1 MSRTDVITGGRR
13 AGKGGCL
20 RVTIRRILRRM
31 SRAPLPG
38 PLADP
43 RVQAIYRTLEAR
55 TRGQA
60 PPEPEADLPGS
71 PSPVPFASVALVVR
85 PRPADL
91 EALLIR
97 RAAFEGDPWSGH
109 VALPGG
115 RRSPADRTTAETAIR
130 ETREEVGIDLSVQGT
145 MLGRLDDVRPRSGA
159 PPVSV
164 AAYVFAVPG
173 DTGVTLNHEVE
184 SARWAPIGHLMAAAS
199 AMEHV
204 HTLASGEKVP
214 FPAIGYQ
221 EYVIW
226 GLTHRI
232 LTQFCGIIA

>member
-1 MSRTDVITGGRR
+1 MT
-13 AGKGGCL
+13 
-20 RVTIRRILRRM
+20 
-31 SRAPLPG
+31 RAPIPD
-38 PLADP
+38 PLEDP
-43 RVQAIYRTLEAR
+43 RVQAVFRALEAR
-55 TRGQA
+55 AAARSA
-60 PPEPEADLPGS
+60 PAVSAEQ
-71 PSPVPFASVALVVR
+71 PSPGGAVPFASVALVVR

-115 RRSPADRTTAETAIR
+115 RRSPADRTTADTAIR
-130 ETREEVGIDLSVQGT
+130 ETLEEVGIDLSSTGT
-145 MLGRLDDVRPRSGA
+145 LLGRLDDVRPRSGDGQA
-159 PPVSV
+159 GV
-164 AAYVFAVPG
+164 AAFVFAVPG

-184 SARWAPIGHLMAAAS
+184 SALWIPVGHLTAAAS

-204 HTLASGEKVP
+204 HTLASGEEMP

-226 GLTHRI
+226 GMTHRI
-232 LTQFCGIIA
+232 LTQFCEIVA

>member
-1 MSRTDVITGGRR
+1 MT
-13 AGKGGCL
+13 
-20 RVTIRRILRRM
+20 
-31 SRAPLPG
+31 RAPTTD

-43 RVQAIYRTLEAR
+43 RVQAISRRLEAFPGGAAR
-55 TRGQA
+55 PADKAGH
-60 PPEPEADLPGS
+60 PPAAG
-71 PSPVPFASVALVVR
+71 PVPFASVALVVR

-109 VALPGG
+109 VAMPGG
-115 RRSPADRTTAETAIR
+115 RRAAVDRTPADTAIR
-130 ETREEVGIDLSVQGT
+130 ETREEVGIDLSARGR
-145 MLGRLDDVRPRSGA
+145 MLGRLGDVRPRSGG
-159 PPVSV
+159 PQISV

-173 DTGVTLNHEVE
+173 DIDLTINYEVE
-184 SARWAPIGHLMAAAS
+184 SALWVPVGHLMDAAS

-204 HTLASGEKVP
+204 HTLASGEEVP
-214 FPAIGYQ
+214 FPAIGFQ

-232 LTQFCGIIA
+232 LTQFCEIIGPGGESGSGE